1 MRTISSGDA
10 KARFGHLID
19 MTQKEPV
26 AIEKHGRPVSV
37 MMAFEDFERYQML
50 EDKFWA
56 LEAKAAEKEGYLSS
70 SESDEFL
77 KSL

>member
-1 MRTISSGDA
+1 MRNIASGEA

-26 AIEKHGRPVSV
+26 IVKKHGRPVSV
-37 MMAFEDFERYQML
+37 MMSFADFERYQIL

-56 LEAKAAEKEGYLSS
+56 LEAKAAETEGYLSTT
-70 SESDEFL
+70 ESDEL
-77 KSL
+77 LTSL